1 MCSASRSGSSC
12 AEKTRQMYMS
22 ASGTAFTFRPPC
34 LPKRPITMSTGEL
47 VVPGAGPASGR
58 RMMLVKGS
66 SAPCVSIARSDS
78 ARSGNMIAT
87 RLPSVA
93 KLLAKSIASRTL
105 AELTSYAEHSG
116 DSMKSVGSGGNS
128 ISISLYPSS
137 MAAPVDFCAAA
148 MHCGNVDGTGSRASS
163 ETGAA
168 AGADEDR
175 AARRDEL
182 AIAGDRAARRRA
194 GLRALGRMNAMAV
207 PQNWRRIADRMVV
220 GLAEVV
226 VLTGYRLSW
235 PENGGALKTAIGL
248 ARCCE
253 VELCWCSAFGVPQ

>member
-1 MCSASRSGSSC
+1 
-12 AEKTRQMYMS
+12 
-22 ASGTAFTFRPPC
+22 
-34 LPKRPITMSTGEL
+34 
-47 VVPGAGPASGR
+47 
-58 RMMLVKGS
+58 
-66 SAPCVSIARSDS
+66 
-78 ARSGNMIAT
+78 
-87 RLPSVA
+87 
-93 KLLAKSIASRTL
+93 
-105 AELTSYAEHSG
+105 
-116 DSMKSVGSGGNS
+116 MKSVGSGGNS

-248 ARCCE
+248 AMWVWLSSVGARLSSHSDLNSDCSRPRPRTC
-253 VELCWCSAFGVPQ
+253 LPCWLIECSPSRSSPRRPPHKQVCLTPRLVRL